1 MKKITMP
8 MTMIQRLIFLCLL
21 CIATLDAANLHYSL
35 IKKES
40 SQAGSTLL
48 IIGGIHGDEPGGY
61 FAPMLLAKHY
71 KIESGN
77 VWVVPNLN
85 FDSIVQNKRGVY
97 GDMNRK
103 FAKIEPKDKDLE
115 IVNEIKKLI
124 LTPKVDLTLNLHDGI
139 GFYRERNLN
148 KDFNTKAWGQATI
161 IDQQQIPSAKFGNLG
176 DIAKKVNQ
184 ETNIALIEDVH
195 EFNVKN
201 TNTKTQ
207 DKAMQ
212 QSLTYFSI
220 TNNKPAFAIETSK
233 NITDLSQKVY
243 YQLRTIE
250 KFMDIMG
257 IKFSRPFELSQPVI
271 KKLLE
276 DDGTLEI
283 PPTKIFL
290 DLSTLKS
297 SIRFFPMD
305 PTKLEYK
312 SNNPLVAVIK
322 EKNVYKV
329 MNGNQVV
336 STLIPDFI
344 EFDNSLDSVSILIDG
359 KVQKVK
365 IGSLVT
371 VKNDFS
377 VEPIRG
383 YRINV
388 IGYSK
393 HGVENESGLKIIQ
406 KEIMSNYAI
415 DKQESTYMVQFYKD
429 KKFCGIVTVKFEDA
443 AKSKK

>member
-1 MKKITMP
+1 M
-8 MTMIQRLIFLCLL
+8 MIKRFLTLL
-21 CIATLDAANLHYSL
+21 LSCAALAFGSNFHYSL
-35 IKKES
+35 IKKDGK
-40 SQAGSTLL
+40 QDGSTLL

-77 VWVVPNLN
+77 VWIVPNLN
-85 FDSIVQNKRGVY
+85 FDSIVQNRRGIY

-103 FAKIEPKDKDLE
+103 FAKIDAHDKDAT
-115 IVNEIKKLI
+115 IVADIKKLI
-124 LTPKVDLTLNLHDGI
+124 LTPKVDLTLNLHDGQ
-139 GFYRERNLN
+139 GFYREKNIN
-148 KDFNTKAWGQATI
+148 KDFNSKAWGQATI
-161 IDQQQIPSAKFGNLG
+161 IDQQQIPNAKFGNLA
-176 DIAKKVNQ
+176 DIAKTVNH

-257 IKFSRPFELSQPVI
+257 IKFSRSFELSQPVI
-271 KKLLE
+271 KKLLQ
-276 DDGTLEI
+276 DDGMLEI
-283 PPTKIFL
+283 PPTKIML
-290 DLSTLKS
+290 DLSTLKTY
-297 SIRFFPMD
+297 IKFFPMD
-305 PTKLEYK
+305 KNKLVYT

-322 EKNVYKV
+322 EKDTYKI
-329 MNGNQVV
+329 MNGNQLV
-336 STLIPDFI
+336 STLKPDFI
-344 EFDNSLDSVSILIDG
+344 EFENSLDSVSITLDG
-359 KVQKVK
+359 HLQKVK
-365 IGSLVT
+365 IGSLVS
-371 VKNDFS
+371 VKHDF
-377 VEPIRG
+377 VVDPIKG

-388 IGYSK
+388 IGFSK
-393 HGVENESGLKIIQ
+393 SGVTSEAGIKIEH
-406 KEIMSNYAI
+406 KELLPNYAI
-415 DKQESTYMVQFYKD
+415 DKGESIYMVQFYKD
-429 KKFCGIVTVKFEDA
+429 KKFCGMVNIKFEDA
-443 AKSKK
+443 AKNKK